1 MKSTISVL
9 LLSILLLVPNSLSA
23 QNANSAFHQG
33 SWEFNLTGSLGSI
46 NSESKFSSSYY
57 NGSNSEDYKY
67 FQLGIIPGYYITQG
81 LSFEPEIN
89 IFAIEQSSPAYML
102 LANLGYTFTIE
113 NSIVYPF
120 VHAGYGVT
128 NAFQVP
134 INTSLAL
141 MSHDLD
147 IGVLN
152 LGAGI
157 KTRFTESIL
166 LRTEINYRKYS
177 YSPDASLYGIS
188 YSMNLSSVALVF
200 GFSYLL

>member
-9 LLSILLLVPNSLSA
+9 LLSIFLLVPNSLSA
-23 QNANSAFHQG
+23 QSAGSAFHQG

-46 NSESKFSSSYY
+46 NSESEYSSPYF
-57 NGSNSEDYKY
+57 NDSNSEDYKY

-89 IFAIEQSSPAYML
+89 IFAFEGSSPAYML
-102 LANLGYTFTIE
+102 LANVGYTFTLE

-134 INTSLAL
+134 VNTGLTL
-141 MSHDLD
+141 VSHDLD

-157 KTRFTESIL
+157 KTKLAESIL

-177 YSPDASLYGIS
+177 YSPDAGLYGS
-188 YSMNLSSVALVF
+188 TYTMNLSSIALVF